1 MNGAIDAETARRL
14 RWRCRRGLLEVDL
27 ILAGFAAR
35 ELAHL
40 DPADAVR
47 LGELL
52 EHPDPI
58 LLEWLLGRDP
68 PPPELASVVRRV
80 RGTDAP

>member
-1 MNGAIDAETARRL
+1 MSRAIDPETARRL

-27 ILAGFAAR
+27 ILEGFAAR
-35 ELAHL
+35 DLPLL
-40 DPADAVR
+40 DAADAVR
-47 LGELL
+47 LGALL

-68 PPPELASVVRRV
+68 PPPELASMVRRV